1 MPQSCAT
8 KLFASEEKNRRLNL
22 KLVEILKN
30 LTKNPEII
38 TFIVAMVPIIE
49 LRGAIPIGV
58 GLGMG
63 HWSAMLISIF
73 GNLVPVPFIII
84 FIRRIFMWMRKKL
97 PKLGGLVDRMEKKV
111 ENKKEF
117 MYKWQLI
124 GLVILVAIPLPGTGA
139 WTGAL
144 IAALMDIRLKAAF
157 PAIALGVVIAGLLV
171 TGITFGF
178 TEIFV

>member
-1 MPQSCAT
+1 M
-8 KLFASEEKNRRLNL
+8 KIVELL
-22 KLVEILKN
+22 KK

-38 TFIVAMVPIIE
+38 TFIVAMVPVIE

-58 GLGMG
+58 GLGLE
-63 HWSAMLISIF
+63 HWYSMLISVV
-73 GNLVPVPFIII
+73 GNMVPVPFIIL
-84 FIRRIFMWMRKKL
+84 FIRRIFKWIREKI
-97 PKLGGLVDRMEKKV
+97 PRLGSFVDRMEKRV
-111 ENKKEF
+111 EDKREF
-117 MYKWQLI
+117 MYKWQII
-124 GLVILVAIPLPGTGA
+124 GLTIFVAIPLPGTGA

-144 IAALMDIRLKAAF
+144 IAALMDIRLRAAL

>member
-1 MPQSCAT
+1 MPWS
-8 KLFASEEKNRRLNL
+8 
-22 KLVEILKN
+22 
-30 LTKNPEII
+30 
-38 TFIVAMVPIIE
+38 PIIE

-124 GLVILVAIPLPGTGA
+124 GLVILVAIPLPGNRRLDGRAYCRTYGYPPEGRVPGYRPGRCNRRA
-139 WTGAL
+139 FG
-144 IAALMDIRLKAAF
+144 DGDNIRIYRNF
-157 PAIALGVVIAGLLV
+157 C
-171 TGITFGF
+171 ITFFFRQLPASLHRIAQEG
-178 TEIFV
+178 